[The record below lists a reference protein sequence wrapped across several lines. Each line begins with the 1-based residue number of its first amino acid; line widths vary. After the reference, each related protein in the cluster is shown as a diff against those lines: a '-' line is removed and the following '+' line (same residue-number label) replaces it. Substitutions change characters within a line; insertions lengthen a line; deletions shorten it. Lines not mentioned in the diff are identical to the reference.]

1 MTTAYTSRP
10 SLPRDLLERWPTPDG
25 VSPGQWRDWDAKR
38 RKQWLIDQT
47 YEKTPDG
54 WVLRTDN
61 ANSPTSQRVDEVVT
75 TLEGGVELLTTLVP
89 DDDGG
94 RGDREPVR
102 PRGLLIWLV
111 VLVVMLVLIAALLAD
126 WGSDGSS
133 SSDEVPVNASVPAV
147 TAPPDESTTPPSD
160 AVPDATITFSS
171 IPDHIAYAKSW
182 SDGSLGVTLN
192 PDGTYRLVAAGVD
205 ETGHF
210 KMTREDG
217 VDRILFLDPGDPTGL
232 HVRSQVSVSIED
244 GVLVFGDGSAAQRLS
259 QVDALPTIDANLPP
273 AQQLDT
279 SGAVIDGSW
288 VSDHPTLRWPTSS
301 NDGVSYL
308 ITAEAATGGVDIDLD
323 AATIS
328 GTIEAPF
335 DCLVPRCAPSGSD
348 VVDGTATYTI
358 ESGEVAG
365 VQGRW
370 GFDGIATVTTAWNAA
385 IECTNGTCTWPYSVT
400 FEVPYTL
407 RLVESEGLAYLDF
420 DQFEGVTPDGITY
433 SIFLRGRIPFVGP

>member
-1 MTTAYTSRP
+1 MTTAHTSRP
-10 SLPRDLLERWPTPDG
+10 SLQRDLLDRWPKPDG
-25 VSPGQWRDWDAKR
+25 VSAGQWRDWDAER
-38 RKQWLIDQT
+38 RERWLIDQT
-47 YEKTPDG
+47 YEETPDG
-54 WVLRTDN
+54 WVLRPDN
-61 ANSPTSQRVDEVVT
+61 ANSPTSQRVDEAVT
-75 TLEGGVELLTTLVP
+75 TLEGGVEVVRALLPHEPARRPSILLV
-89 DDDGG
+89 
-94 RGDREPVR
+94 
-102 PRGLLIWLV
+102 GLLAFV
-111 VLVVMLVLIAALLAD
+111 VLSVLVAAILAD

-133 SSDEVPVNASVPAV
+133 SSDEVPINASVPAV
-147 TAPPDESTTPPSD
+147 TAAPNESATPPSD

-182 SDGSLGVTLN
+182 SDGTLGLTLN

-205 ETGHF
+205 ETGNF

-232 HVRSQVSVSIED
+232 YVRSQVPVSIE
-244 GVLVFGDGSAAQRLS
+244 GSVLVYGDGSAAQRLS
-259 QVDALPTIDANLPP
+259 EVDALASIDAKLPP
-273 AQQLDT
+273 AQQLGT

-308 ITAEAATGGVDIDLD
+308 ITPATASGGVDIDLD

-335 DCLVPRCAPSGSD
+335 DCLVPRCAPSGPD
-348 VVDGTATYTI
+348 VVNGTATYTI

-365 VQGRW
+365 AQGRW
-370 GFDGIATVTTAWNAA
+370 GFDGVATVTAAWNAA
-385 IECTNGTCTWPYSVT
+385 IECTTGTCTWPYSVT

-420 DQFEGVTPDGITY
+420 DQFQDVTPDGITY